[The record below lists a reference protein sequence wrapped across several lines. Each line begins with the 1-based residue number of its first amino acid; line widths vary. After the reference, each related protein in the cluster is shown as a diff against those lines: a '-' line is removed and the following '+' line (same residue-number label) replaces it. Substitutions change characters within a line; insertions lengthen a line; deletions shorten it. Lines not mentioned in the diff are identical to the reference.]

1 MSRLF
6 FNPHLKDVISRLP
19 THYKEQYLKAQRPKR
34 PNYLQPSESLLGRT
48 LRTQNLIPGSHFD
61 VPPTIIYPP
70 ESQKCLWH
78 GEGIV
83 SGYARKS
90 FRHPLYPKMYPPK
103 LSQQVFYSDIL
114 NRWMVII
121 VSETALRAIEK
132 AGCLDA
138 YILSTPAE
146 QLNSRLGMH
155 LKRDLLLHLS
165 DPNFCSENPE
175 KGKTLRSKYSQY
187 IIPRSEAE
195 WVGLTL
201 EEAVKKQMKLE
212 TEAAKSRVRPQ
223 KYDLVEKVFEELE
236 SPKTSAPTST
246 NLKGVLSRILHGEKD
261 SRQ

>member
-1 MSRLF
+1 
-6 FNPHLKDVISRLP
+6 
-19 THYKEQYLKAQRPKR
+19 
-34 PNYLQPSESLLGRT
+34 
-48 LRTQNLIPGSHFD
+48 
-61 VPPTIIYPP
+61 
-70 ESQKCLWH
+70 
-78 GEGIV
+78 
-83 SGYARKS
+83 
-90 FRHPLYPKMYPPK
+90 MYPPK

-114 NRWMVII
+114 DRWMVII

-187 IIPRSEAE
+187 IIPHSEAE

-201 EEAVKKQMKLE
+201 EEAVKKQIKIE
-212 TEAAKSRVRPQ
+212 TEAAKSTVRPQ
-223 KYDLVEKVFEELE
+223 KYDLVEKVFKELE
-236 SPKTSAPTST
+236 TPKTS
-246 NLKGVLSRILHGEKD
+246 
-261 SRQ
+261 